1 MVLLT
6 CLRIIGMNK
15 IKILD
20 IPWFTIVYDHD
31 DKMGF
36 FRLFGKGL
44 AWKDLRYNPIIF
56 SERNNYVKTF
66 KIGHYSFKFLN

>member
-1 MVLLT
+1 MVLLAY
-6 CLRIIGMNK
+6 LRIIGMNK

-20 IPWFTIVYDHD
+20 IRWFTIVYDHD

-44 AWKDLRYNPIIF
+44 AWKDLRYNHLIF